1 MVNTKDLKDKVAVVT
16 GGTRGLGLKITE
28 AFVAE
33 GVRVVAAARGT
44 EGAAEG
50 LGHLGDRAVFE
61 QADVRDPESVKSLLS
76 VAADRFGGVDI
87 VVANAGLSR
96 PGPVAGLSFENW
108 SQVLD
113 TNVNGVFHCVKESV
127 PYLEKSEH
135 GRIITLSS
143 ALGSRPTRGAASYC
157 STKAAVEMFTRV
169 VALELA
175 PLGITVNCLS
185 PGFIDEGM
193 GKLLK
198 KNEAV
203 WGQYAPKISLCRMGL
218 GEEVA
223 DAAVF
228 LASAARSYVNGHV
241 LEVNGGLSW

>member
-1 MVNTKDLKDKVAVVT
+1 MNLKDKVAVVT
-16 GGTRGLGLKITE
+16 GGTRGLGLKIAE

-33 GVRVVAAARGT
+33 GARVVAAARSA
-44 EGAAEG
+44 EGAAES

-61 QADVRDPESVKSLLS
+61 QTDVRDPESVRSLLS

-96 PGPVAGLSFENW
+96 PGPVSGLSFEHW
-108 SQVLD
+108 SQALD
-113 TNVNGVFHCVKESV
+113 TNVNGVFHCVKEAV
-127 PYLEKSEH
+127 PYLEKSER

-198 KNEAV
+198 ANEAV
-203 WGQYAPKISLCRMGL
+203 WGTYAPKVSLGRMGQ

-223 DAAVF
+223 DAAVY
-228 LASAARSYVNGHV
+228 LASAAGSYVNGHV

>member
-1 MVNTKDLKDKVAVVT
+1 MNLKDKVAVVT
-16 GGTRGLGLKITE
+16 GGTRGLGLRITE

-33 GVRVVAAARGT
+33 GAQVVAGARGAD
-44 EGAAEG
+44 GAVESLA
-50 LGHLGDRAVFE
+50 HLGDRAVFE
-61 QADVRDPESVKSLLS
+61 QADVRDPASVRSLLS

-96 PGPVAGLSFENW
+96 PGPVSALSFEDW
-108 SQVLD
+108 SDVVD
-113 TNVNGVFHCVKESV
+113 TNVNGLFHCVKEAV
-127 PYLEKSEH
+127 PHLEKSGG

-143 ALGSRPTRGAASYC
+143 ALGSRPTRGASSYC

-193 GKLLK
+193 GTLLK

-203 WGQYAPKISLCRMGL
+203 WSQYAPKVSLGRMGQ
-218 GEEVA
+218 GQEVA
-223 DAAVF
+223 DAAVY
-228 LASAARSYVNGHV
+228 LASAAASYVNGHV
-241 LEVNGGLSW
+241 LEVNGGLAW

>member
-1 MVNTKDLKDKVAVVT
+1 MVKAKDLKGKVAVVT
-16 GGTRGLGLKITE
+16 GGTRGLGLRITE
-28 AFVAE
+28 ALVAE
-33 GVRVVAAARGT
+33 GAQVVAAARGA
-44 EGAAEG
+44 EGAAES
-50 LGHLGDRAVFE
+50 LGHLGDRAVFQ
-61 QADVRDPESVKSLLS
+61 QADVRDAESVRSLLS
-76 VAADRFGGVDI
+76 VTADRFGGVDI

-96 PGPVAGLSFENW
+96 PGPVTGLSFEHW
-108 SQVLD
+108 SEALD
-113 TNVNGVFHCVKESV
+113 TNLNGVFHCVREAV
-127 PYLEKSEH
+127 PYLERSDN

-198 KNEAV
+198 ENEVV
-203 WGQYAPKISLCRMGL
+203 WGQYAPKVSLGRMGL

-223 DAAVF
+223 DAAVY
-228 LASAARSYVNGHV
+228 LASAAGSYVNGHV

>member
-1 MVNTKDLKDKVAVVT
+1 MKVKGLKDKVAVVT

-44 EGAAEG
+44 VDAAES
-50 LGHLGDRAVFE
+50 LRHLGDRAVFE
-61 QADVRDPESVKSLLS
+61 RADVRDPESVRSLLS

-96 PGPVAGLSFENW
+96 PGPVAGLSFEDW
-108 SQVLD
+108 SEALD
-113 TNVNGVFHCVKESV
+113 TNVNGVFHCVKEAV
-127 PYLEKSEH
+127 PYLEKSEN

-157 STKAAVEMFTRV
+157 STKATVEMFTRV
-169 VALELA
+169 AALELA
-175 PLGITVNCLS
+175 PRGITVNCLS

-198 KNEAV
+198 MNEAV
-203 WGQYAPKISLCRMGL
+203 WSQFAPKASLGRMGL

-223 DAAVF
+223 DAAVY
-228 LASAARSYVNGHV
+228 LASAAGSYVNGHV

>member
-1 MVNTKDLKDKVAVVT
+1 VKLKDKVAVVT

-33 GVRVVAAARGT
+33 GARVVAAARGSA
-44 EGAAEG
+44 GVAES

-61 QADVRDPESVKSLLS
+61 QADVRDAQSVRSLLGT
-76 VAADRFGGVDI
+76 AADRFGGVDI

-96 PGPVAGLSFENW
+96 PGPIEGLSFEAW
-108 SQVLD
+108 SEVLE
-113 TNVNGVFHCVKESV
+113 TNVNGVFHCVREAV
-127 PYLEKSEH
+127 PHLEKSGN

-169 VALELA
+169 AALELA
-175 PLGITVNCLS
+175 PRGITVNCLS

-193 GKLLK
+193 GSLLK
-198 KNEAV
+198 ANEAV
-203 WGQYAPKISLCRMGL
+203 WSQYAPKVSLGRMGL

-223 DAAVF
+223 DAAVY
-228 LASAARSYVNGHV
+228 LAAGSGSYVNGHV